1 MSSRSA
7 LLAGLSIGGELPVYR
22 VRAHNAAEAS
32 ENKIH
37 NTEVARQYGFKG
49 GLVPGV
55 TDYAYMTRPLA
66 DALGRDW
73 VEHGRMSAR
82 FLKPLYDGETI
93 SVRTTVTAAS
103 ADGVAFDVAAYNEA
117 GELCASGSA
126 GLSAEPPGA
135 PDGDDVPSGPL
146 PPHRPEASPQTLA
159 VGTVLGS
166 VEVGFEGT
174 AHAAY
179 LAEIH
184 DALEIY
190 VGPEAMAHPG
200 WIIRQ
205 ANAVLVANVVLG
217 PWIHVSSDVQ
227 HFRGVREGD
236 RLQTRAV
243 VTDVFERKGHEFVD
257 LDVLVVANGDAPVLR
272 AAHRAIYRVRP
283 GG

>member
-1 MSSRSA
+1 MNSRIA
-7 LLAGLSIGGELPVYR
+7 LPAGLRAGDELPVYQ

-66 DALGRDW
+66 EALGPDW

-82 FLKPLYDGETI
+82 FLKPLYDGELV
-93 SVRTTVTAAS
+93 SVRTKVTSAS
-103 ADGVAFDVAAYNEA
+103 AEDVTCDVTAYNEE
-117 GELCASGSA
+117 GELCATGSA
-126 GLSAEPPGA
+126 GLSTEPPVA
-135 PDGDDVPSGPL
+135 PDLDDVPSAPL

-159 VGTVLGS
+159 IGTVLGS
-166 VEVGFEGT
+166 VEAGFET
-174 AHAAY
+174 AAHAAY
-179 LAEIH
+179 LAEIR
-184 DALEIY
+184 DDLGIY
-190 VGPEAMAHPG
+190 AGPNAIAHPG
-200 WIIRQ
+200 WLIRQ
-205 ANAVLVANVVLG
+205 ANAVLVANVLLG

-227 HFRGVREGD
+227 HLAGVRDGD

-243 VTDVFERKGHEFVD
+243 VTDLFDRKGHEFVD
-257 LDVLVVANGDAPVLR
+257 LDVLVVANNKTPVMR

-283 GG
+283 VG

>member
-1 MSSRSA
+1 MSSPIA
-7 LLAGLSIGGELPVYR
+7 LPAGLSAGDELPVYQ

-66 DALGRDW
+66 EALGRDW

-82 FLKPLYDGETI
+82 FLKPLYDGELVSI
-93 SVRTTVTAAS
+93 RATVTAAS
-103 ADGVAFDVAAYNEA
+103 RDGVAFDVAAYNEE
-117 GELCASGSA
+117 GELCATGTA
-126 GLSAEPPGA
+126 GRAADSPVA
-135 PDGDDVPSGPL
+135 PHMDAVPSASL
-146 PPHRPEASPQTLA
+146 PPRRPEASPQTLA

-166 VEVGFEGT
+166 VEAAFDAAG
-174 AHAAY
+174 HAKY
-179 LAEIH
+179 LAEIR
-184 DALEIY
+184 DDLGIYTGDDEI
-190 VGPEAMAHPG
+190 AHPG
-200 WIIRQ
+200 WLIRQ

-227 HFRGVREGD
+227 HFSVVRDGD
-236 RLQTRAV
+236 RLQTRAT

-257 LDVLVVANGDAPVLR
+257 LDVLVVANGNAPVLR

-283 GG
+283 IG